1 MRFLIIITALI
12 CISSSSAF
20 SKSEAN
26 FDAFIK
32 SREVITTL
40 YFQSNDE
47 ALGKSERKRL
57 LGAISKLREL
67 QENGHLIRIEGFSSP
82 GGDPEKNFH
91 LSFFRARAVA
101 DLIESKGFPAEVT
114 LTGYGDLRAGSG
126 DPKKERRVEIA
137 SYLKP
142 VSMRRVKVN
151 GKKKN
156 TRQRPELMTTT
167 LMPKDQD
174 INSYKIDQAIRTKI
188 DNKNKGLTDVHETI
202 DYESSSGL
210 SQTDKIKNNKI
221 DTAADLD
228 RRYGLWRQSVTSG
241 SPLKL
246 SQAKTTADSKTKR
259 SLSQLK
265 KSVDS
270 DSSLDV
276 TQILPVAAPVI
287 DALMI
292 EQAIMEKIGAELP
305 APSGTVSK
313 LSIDH

>member
-12 CISSSSAF
+12 CISSSPAF

-40 YFQSNDE
+40 YFQFNDE

-57 LGAISKLREL
+57 LDAISKLREL
-67 QENGHLIRIEGFSSP
+67 QENGHLIRIEGFSSSE
-82 GGDPEKNFH
+82 GDPEKNFH
-91 LSFFRARAVA
+91 LSFFRARTVA

-126 DPKKERRVEIA
+126 DPKTERRVEIA

-156 TRQRPELMTTT
+156 TRQRPELTTTT

-188 DNKNKGLTDVHETI
+188 DNKNKGLTGVHKTI

-210 SQTDKIKNNKI
+210 SQADKIENNKV
-221 DTAADLD
+221 DAAMDLD
-228 RRYGLWRQSVTSG
+228 RRYGLWRKSVTSG

-246 SQAKTTADSKTKR
+246 SQSKTTADSKPKR

>member
-1 MRFLIIITALI
+1 MRFFIIITALI

-20 SKSEAN
+20 SKSEAD

-40 YFQSNDE
+40 YFQFNDE
-47 ALGKSERKRL
+47 ALGTSERKRL

-67 QENGHLIRIEGFSSP
+67 QENGHLIRVEGFSSP
-82 GGDPEKNFH
+82 EGDPEKNFH
-91 LSFFRARAVA
+91 LSFFRARTVA

-142 VSMRRVKVN
+142 VGMKRVKVR
-151 GKKKN
+151 GEKKN
-156 TRQRPELMTTT
+156 TRRRPEFTTTT

-174 INSYKIDQAIRTKI
+174 INSYKIEQAIRTKI

-210 SQTDKIKNNKI
+210 SQADKIENNKV
-221 DTAADLD
+221 DVAADLD
-228 RRYGLWRQSVTSG
+228 RRYGLWRKSVTSG

-246 SQAKTTADSKTKR
+246 SQSKTTADSKPKR

-270 DSSLDV
+270 DSSFDV
-276 TQILPVAAPVI
+276 SQILPVADPVI

>member
-1 MRFLIIITALI
+1 MRFLTIIIALI

-20 SKSEAN
+20 SKSEAT

-40 YFQSNDE
+40 YFQFNDE
-47 ALGKSERKRL
+47 ALSQGERKRL
-57 LGAISKLREL
+57 LGTIRKLREL
-67 QENGHLIRIEGFSSP
+67 QENGHLIRVEGFSSP
-82 GGDPEKNFH
+82 EGDPEKNFH
-91 LSFFRARAVA
+91 LSFFRARTVA

-126 DPKKERRVEIA
+126 DPTKERRVEIA

-142 VSMRRVKVN
+142 VRMRRVKVN
-151 GKKKN
+151 GVKKHTK
-156 TRQRPELMTTT
+156 QRPELMTTT

-188 DNKNKGLTDVHETI
+188 DNKNKGLTDVRETI
-202 DYESSSGL
+202 DDESSSGL
-210 SQTDKIKNNKI
+210 SQADKVDNNKV
-221 DTAADLD
+221 DAAADLD
-228 RRYGLWRQSVTSG
+228 RRYGLWRETVTSG

-246 SQAKTTADSKTKR
+246 SQSKTTADSKSKR

-276 TQILPVAAPVI
+276 TQLLPVATPVI

>member
-40 YFQSNDE
+40 YFQFNDE

-82 GGDPEKNFH
+82 EGDPEKNFH

-142 VSMRRVKVN
+142 VSMRRVKIN
-151 GKKKN
+151 GEKKN
-156 TRQRPELMTTT
+156 TRQRPELTTTT
-167 LMPKDQD
+167 LKLKDQD

-188 DNKNKGLTDVHETI
+188 DNKNKGLTDVHKAI

-210 SQTDKIKNNKI
+210 SQVDKIEKNKI
-221 DTAADLD
+221 DAAADMD
-228 RRYGLWRQSVTSG
+228 RSYGLWRKSVTSG

-246 SQAKTTADSKTKR
+246 SRTKTTADSKPKR

-265 KSVDS
+265 KSIDS

-292 EQAIMEKIGAELP
+292 EQAIMEKIGTELL